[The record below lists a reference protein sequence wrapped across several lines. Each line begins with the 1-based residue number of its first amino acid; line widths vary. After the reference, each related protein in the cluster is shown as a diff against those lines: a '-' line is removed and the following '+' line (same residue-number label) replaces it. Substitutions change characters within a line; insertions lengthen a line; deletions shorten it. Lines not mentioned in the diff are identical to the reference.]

1 MSENPTSHSPNS
13 IAPNTPDGSQIQRVE
28 AYQFIGPLP
37 PPELLNQY
45 DVSTRRAIVSM
56 AKKQS
61 SHRHQLENT
70 VIKSNTRNEFLGM
83 IFALIITVSMMV
95 AGVLLL
101 LNDKSVVGFLTIFT
115 PAVFQGGN
123 YIYNKRQENKIKK
136 KEESE
141 KN

>member
-1 MSENPTSHSPNS
+1 
-13 IAPNTPDGSQIQRVE
+13 
-28 AYQFIGPLP
+28 
-37 PPELLNQY
+37 
-45 DVSTRRAIVSM
+45 
-56 AKKQS
+56 
-61 SHRHQLENT
+61 
-70 VIKSNTRNEFLGM
+70 M